1 MSYTV
6 AIHHLQQE
14 RPESSCMCPTRC
26 AVCPPTDG
34 EADVAVHLPVC
45 GQAVQGDHRA
55 GGEGRQPSSQLLLL
69 HQDRHGRQ
77 GEELPTPAMTLTH
90 VMDPLFTSAVWFV

>member
-1 MSYTV
+1 
-6 AIHHLQQE
+6 
-14 RPESSCMCPTRC
+14 MCP
-26 AVCPPTDG
+26 PSDG

-77 GEELPTPAMTLTH
+77 GEELGTPLGPQTRDGSFMYFSSLLAASVRVEAFTPGC
-90 VMDPLFTSAVWFV
+90 VLFLPRCCC